1 MWNALT
7 RVGGGDTRWPG
18 GDKVG
23 FVVFAAGMQGSCRVA
38 RSCRAVLLT
47 VATLWSIQSLAQT
60 ASPAS
65 DTSLSDTEFSKDS
78 ENPVTRQI
86 TLPLRYEAD
95 FRNGEDKAT
104 KHQFQINQAVVPLSL
119 SADWAV
125 ITRTKLPVIVQPPRK
140 HGDQWATG
148 LGNGYTTFFLSPAY
162 GGSFYWGA
170 GPLLYYPATNSS
182 VGVTEWGSGPSVAFL
197 KKDEGPWVLGAVIN
211 NIWSFGG
218 PPTSNRTNSMLLNP
232 VVSYHFGD
240 GWAVGSSPS
249 ITTSWIASGAKWTV
263 PVGGSF
269 SKTAELG
276 AQPIKF
282 ALESYYNAIRPVAGN
297 DTWLLQFTVT
307 FVFPR

>member
-1 MWNALT
+1 MWSALT
-7 RVGGGDTRWPG
+7 RVDGADTRLPG
-18 GDKVG
+18 GDQVG
-23 FVVFAAGMQGSCRVA
+23 FVVFGATQGSCRVA
-38 RSCRAVLLT
+38 MSCRAVLLA

-65 DTSLSDTEFSKDS
+65 DATLPDTQFSKDS

-95 FRNGEDKAT
+95 FRNGADKAT
-104 KHQFQINQAVVPLSL
+104 RDQFQISQAVVPFSL
-119 SADWAV
+119 SADWAL
-125 ITRTKLPVIVQPPRK
+125 ITRTKLPLIVQPPRK
-140 HGDQWATG
+140 SGDHWATG

-162 GGSFYWGA
+162 GGGFYWGA

-218 PPTSNRTNSMLLNP
+218 PPTSNRTNSLLLNP
-232 VVSYHFGD
+232 IASYHFGN
-240 GWAVGSSPS
+240 GWAVGSSPN
-249 ITTSWIASGAKWTV
+249 ITSNWLASGAKWTV

-297 DTWLLQFTVT
+297 DTWVLQFTVT

>member
-1 MWNALT
+1 MML
-7 RVGGGDTRWPG
+7 
-18 GDKVG
+18 KVG
-23 FVVFAAGMQGSCRVA
+23 VA
-38 RSCRAVLLT
+38 FRACAYRSCPVAKNCRAALLII
-47 VATLWSIQSLAQT
+47 ATLWSFQSPAQT
-60 ASPAS
+60 TSPAS
-65 DTSLSDTEFSKDS
+65 DAALSDTELSKDS

-95 FRNGEDKAT
+95 FDNGEDKAT

-119 SADWAV
+119 SEDWAL

-140 HGDQWATG
+140 RGDQWATG

-182 VGVTEWGSGPSVAFL
+182 VGVTEWGSGPSVAVL

-218 PPTSNRTNSMLLNP
+218 PPTSNRTNSMLINP
-232 VVSYHFGD
+232 LVSYHFGD
-240 GWAVGSSPS
+240 GWAAGSSPS
-249 ITTSWIASGAKWTV
+249 ITTNWIASGGKWTV
-263 PVGGSF
+263 PVGASL
-269 SKTAELG
+269 SRTVELG
-276 AQPIKF
+276 AQPTKF
-282 ALESYYNAIRPVAGN
+282 TLESYYNAIRPTSGN

>member
-1 MWNALT
+1 VA
-7 RVGGGDTRWPG
+7 
-18 GDKVG
+18 K
-23 FVVFAAGMQGSCRVA
+23 SCG
-38 RSCRAVLLT
+38 AVLLT
-47 VATLWSIQSLAQT
+47 IATLWSIQSPAQT

-65 DTSLSDTEFSKDS
+65 DATLSDTEFSKDS

-95 FRNGEDKAT
+95 FRNGEDEAT
-104 KHQFQINQAVVPLSL
+104 KHQFQINQAVVPFSF
-119 SADWAV
+119 SEDWAL

-140 HGDQWATG
+140 RGEQWATG

-162 GGSFYWGA
+162 GRSFYWGA

-249 ITTSWIASGAKWTV
+249 ITTNWIASGGKWTV

-269 SKTAELG
+269 SKTVELG

-282 ALESYYNAIRPVAGN
+282 ALESYYNAIRPASGN
-297 DTWLLQFTVT
+297 DTWVLQFTVT

>member
-1 MWNALT
+1 VERADP
-7 RVGGGDTRWPG
+7 RRRRRHEIAGGDQ
-18 GDKVG
+18 VG
-23 FVVFAAGMQGSCRVA
+23 FVVFGAAQGSCRVA
-38 RSCRAVLLT
+38 KSCSAVLLT
-47 VATLWSIQSLAQT
+47 IATLWSTQSLAQT
-60 ASPAS
+60 ASSAS
-65 DTSLSDTEFSKDS
+65 DATLSDTQLSKDS
-78 ENPVTRQI
+78 ENPITRQI

-95 FRNGEDKAT
+95 FRNGADKAT
-104 KHQFQINQAVVPLSL
+104 RDQFQISQAVVPFSL
-119 SADWAV
+119 SAEWAL
-125 ITRTKLPVIVQPPRK
+125 ITRTKLTLIVQPPRK
-140 HGDQWATG
+140 RGDHWATG

-162 GGSFYWGA
+162 GGGFYLGA

-197 KKDEGPWVLGAVIN
+197 KRDEGPWVLGSVIN

-232 VVSYHFGD
+232 IVSYHFGN
-240 GWAVGSSPS
+240 GWAVGSSPN
-249 ITTSWIASGAKWTV
+249 ITSNWIASGAKWTV

-269 SKTAELG
+269 SKTVELG

-282 ALESYYNAIRPVAGN
+282 ALESYYNAIRPASGN